1 VPTRRDCLGAE
12 FLIRPGDVGKC
23 PHCSEKL
30 RFESGRFILKN
41 LQEATVGQ
49 LDSSQGVCEIHGARE
64 IVKSRAS
71 ACPSCG
77 KPIMSILLPIEMFG
91 AEKGYLAYPQ
101 SSSRPIPKEVQI
113 EDNEVAEDYQEASLI
128 LGLSSKASAALGR
141 RCLQTIL
148 VRKAQADANAKLAS
162 QIDEVL
168 RSKSLPGYISQ
179 NLDAIRNF
187 GNFGAHPVFTA
198 VGEIVK
204 VEPNEAEW
212 TLDIIDDL
220 FDFYYVKPAHA
231 AAKRAALDA
240 KLKQAGKPPMKK

>member
-1 VPTRRDCLGAE
+1 
-12 FLIRPGDVGKC
+12 LIKPSDVGKC

-30 RFESGRFILKN
+30 RFESGRFVLAN
-41 LQEATVGQ
+41 LQGVTIKE
-49 LDSSQGVCEIHGARE
+49 LDSSQGVCEIHGAKE
-64 IVKSRAS
+64 TIKTRAA

-77 KPIMSILLPIEMFG
+77 KPIVTIVPTEEEF
-91 AEKGYLAYPQ
+91 AKEEGYLAYPQ
-101 SSSRPIPKEVQI
+101 GSIRPIPQEVLGEDQI
-113 EDNEVAEDYQEASLI
+113 VTEDYQQASI
-128 LGLSSKASAALGR
+128 VSSLSPKASAALSR

-148 VRKAQADANAKLAS
+148 IKKANADPNAKLGP
-162 QIDEVL
+162 QIDGVL
-168 RSKSLPGYISQ
+168 RSGTLPGYISK

-187 GNFGAHPVFTA
+187 GNFGAHPMFTA
-198 VGEIVK
+198 VGEIVQ

-220 FDFYYVKPAHA
+220 FDFYYVKPAQA